1 MPKWN
6 SKENAM
12 TINRRKVLKLASA
25 STLLAMP
32 FVQRAKAEDAI
43 LNVFNWADY
52 IGETTIEDFQKASG
66 LAVTYDTYSS
76 TDEMQA
82 KMLAGSSG
90 YDVVVMNG
98 LALQRFVKS
107 GIYAKIEKSQLPS
120 IGNLDPA
127 ILEIADGMNPDGQY
141 GVPYMWGSVGM
152 TYNLDMVKERLPNA
166 DLESLDT
173 LLKPENAEKL
183 ADCGISI
190 LDEPTDVIPLVLNY
204 LGRPHNSYTPED
216 MQAAIDAFKAV
227 RKNIRTFDSTNYLNA
242 IPNKELCAINNWS
255 GDYSTA
261 KTRAK
266 EAGVD
271 INLGYFVPKTGSPA
285 WVDFLCIPVD
295 STRQANAHKFIEFL
309 LQPEVIAKCSDFT
322 NYANANL
329 PSKKFINP
337 DVLANP
343 AVYPNAEVMKRLYT
357 LKPLSEED
365 ERALNAAF
373 TTIKSG

>member
-1 MPKWN
+1 
-6 SKENAM
+6 M
-12 TINRRKVLKLASA
+12 TINRRKILKLAGA
-25 STLLAMP
+25 SSLLAMP

-66 LAVTYDTYSS
+66 LKVTYDTYSS

-82 KMLAGSSG
+82 KMLAGSTG
-90 YDVVVMNG
+90 YDAVVMNG

-107 GIYAKIEKSQLPS
+107 GIYAKLDKSLLPS

-127 ILEIADGMNPDGQY
+127 ILKIAEGMNPGGEY

-166 DLESLDT
+166 DLESLDV
-173 LLKPENAEKL
+173 LFKPDNAKKL

-204 LGRPHNSYTPED
+204 LGRPHDSYTPED
-216 MQAAIDAFKAV
+216 MQAAIDAFKPI
-227 RKNIRTFDSTNYLNA
+227 RKDIRTFDSTNYLNA

-255 GDYSTA
+255 GDYSTS

-295 STRQANAHKFIEFL
+295 STRKANAHKFIEYL

-329 PSKKFINP
+329 PAKKFVKP
-337 DVLANP
+337 DVLSNP
-343 AVYPNAEVMKRLYT
+343 AIYPTDEVMKRLYT

-365 ERALNAAF
+365 ERALGAAF
-373 TTIKSG
+373 MTIKSS

>member
-1 MPKWN
+1 
-6 SKENAM
+6 M

-52 IGETTIEDFQKASG
+52 IGETTIEDFQKSSG
-66 LAVTYDTYSS
+66 LTVTYDTYSS

-90 YDVVVMNG
+90 YDAVVMNG
-98 LALQRFVKS
+98 LSLQRFVKS
-107 GIYAKIEKSQLPS
+107 GIYAKLDKSMLPS

-141 GVPYMWGSVGM
+141 GIPYMWGSVGM

-190 LDEPTDVIPLVLNY
+190 LDEPTDVIP
-204 LGRPHNSYTPED
+204 
-216 MQAAIDAFKAV
+216 M
-227 RKNIRTFDSTNYLNA
+227 
-242 IPNKELCAINNWS
+242 C
-255 GDYSTA
+255 
-261 KTRAK
+261 
-266 EAGVD
+266 
-271 INLGYFVPKTGSPA
+271 
-285 WVDFLCIPVD
+285 
-295 STRQANAHKFIEFL
+295 
-309 LQPEVIAKCSDFT
+309 
-322 NYANANL
+322 
-329 PSKKFINP
+329 
-337 DVLANP
+337 
-343 AVYPNAEVMKRLYT
+343 
-357 LKPLSEED
+357 
-365 ERALNAAF
+365 
-373 TTIKSG
+373 